1 MDPIIRLCKAAASNE
16 VEKVTKMAKA
26 IGVQLNTEDLARD
39 GKDLMKRVF
48 QKWINAADALLEM
61 IILKLPSPIQAQKY
75 RTAYLYEGP
84 IDDPSAQ
91 AMANCDPDGPLMIFI
106 SKMVPTKGQSR
117 FYAFGRVFSG
127 TIVSGQKVRI
137 QGPNYVPGSKTD
149 LNIKNIQ

>member
-61 IILKLPSPIQAQKY
+61 IILKLPSPI
-75 RTAYLYEGP
+75 
-84 IDDPSAQ
+84 
-91 AMANCDPDGPLMIFI
+91 
-106 SKMVPTKGQSR
+106 
-117 FYAFGRVFSG
+117 
-127 TIVSGQKVRI
+127 
-137 QGPNYVPGSKTD
+137 
-149 LNIKNIQ
+149 